1 MLGNLPPAY
10 ATLIDFTTAGGVASD
25 NCGLD
30 AASFTLVSQTSNG
43 LCPRTVTRTYSI
55 ADSCGN
61 VSSCT
66 QDFIIDDTQAPAIT
80 CPVGSTVECFG
91 NLPPAYATL
100 IDFTTASKVS
110 PPTTAAWMRLPSPWC
125 PRPPTASARVPSPA
139 PIPSPTPAAM

>member
-1 MLGNLPPAY
+1 MLRQPAPAY

-80 CPVGSTVECFG
+80 CPVGSTVECLG

-100 IDFTTASKVS
+100 IDFTTAGGVASDNCGLMSASFTLVS
-110 PPTTAAWMRLPSPWC
+110 PDLQ
-125 PRPPTASARVPSPA
+125 RPARVPSPA